1 MRYINHRYF
10 IHFCHPTSTFFSII
24 PFPSSTHNS
33 NPNFPEMGSR
43 RSFLRS
49 WSSPL
54 FLFVVVV
61 ALAASSADGSRAP
74 RVPCYFIFGDS
85 LYDSG
90 NNNNLNTSAKVNYSP
105 YGIDLPAGPTG
116 RFSNGQTTADAIGEI
131 LGFKDFIPP
140 FASNPDDRQILV
152 GVNYASGSAG
162 ILVESGKQGGD
173 NVDLSQ
179 QLRNH
184 ELTVSRIVEILGSK
198 VAAFE
203 YLGQC
208 LYICDS
214 GNNDY
219 INNYILPQSTA
230 IRNQYNPD
238 QFAALLIT
246 QYSAQIIRLY
256 ELGARKVALAGIS
269 NIGCTP
275 SLIATLG
282 TNGAPC
288 VNSVNQ
294 LVVPFNT
301 RLKSLISQLKL
312 SYPDAKFAYLD
323 SVRVGTL
330 VGAAA
335 FRIRATSCCQVS
347 TVTGLCLPNTVP
359 CSQRP
364 SYLFWDAFHPTEL
377 ANQLAAPL
385 FFPAIQRIL

>member
-1 MRYINHRYF
+1 MV
-10 IHFCHPTSTFFSII
+10 
-24 PFPSSTHNS
+24 
-33 NPNFPEMGSR
+33 SR
-43 RSFLRS
+43 RSFLHQS
-49 WSSPL
+49 WVSPL

-61 ALAASSADGSRAP
+61 ALAASSADGSRTP

-90 NNNNLNTSAKVNYSP
+90 NNNNLNTLAKVNYSP

-162 ILVESGKQGGD
+162 ILVESGKQG
-173 NVDLSQ
+173 
-179 QLRNH
+179 
-184 ELTVSRIVEILGSK
+184 
-198 VAAFE
+198 
-203 YLGQC
+203 
-208 LYICDS
+208 
-214 GNNDY
+214 
-219 INNYILPQSTA
+219 
-230 IRNQYNPD
+230 
-238 QFAALLIT
+238 
-246 QYSAQIIRLY
+246 RLY

-330 VGAAA
+330 VGAA
-335 FRIRATSCCQVS
+335 FRIRATPCCQVS

-359 CSQRP
+359 CSRRP

>member
-162 ILVESGKQGGD
+162 ILVESGKQG
-173 NVDLSQ
+173 
-179 QLRNH
+179 
-184 ELTVSRIVEILGSK
+184 
-198 VAAFE
+198 
-203 YLGQC
+203 
-208 LYICDS
+208 
-214 GNNDY
+214 
-219 INNYILPQSTA
+219 
-230 IRNQYNPD
+230 
-238 QFAALLIT
+238 
-246 QYSAQIIRLY
+246 RLY

-330 VGAAA
+330 VGAA

>member
-1 MRYINHRYF
+1 
-10 IHFCHPTSTFFSII
+10 
-24 PFPSSTHNS
+24 
-33 NPNFPEMGSR
+33 MGSR

-61 ALAASSADGSRAP
+61 ALAATSADGSRAA

-90 NNNNLNTSAKVNYSP
+90 NNNNLTTSAKVNYSP
-105 YGIDLPAGPTG
+105 YGIDFPEGPTG
-116 RFSNGQTTADAIGEI
+116 RFCNGRTTADVIGEI

-184 ELTVSRIVEILGSK
+184 EVTVSRIVEILGSK

-208 LYICDS
+208 LYICNS

-246 QYSAQIIRLY
+246 QYSAQINRLY

-330 VGAAA
+330 VGAA
-335 FRIRATSCCQVS
+335 FRIRATPCCQVS